1 MIILSFYPVH
11 VCLMNSIY
19 IGSIRWMGPLLS
31 ETLEVSESLEHLVL
45 LGFFF
50 QRPLV
55 EYFALVTFYF
65 VPNTY

>member
-1 MIILSFYPVH
+1 MIILSFYQVH
-11 VCLMNSIY
+11 VYLMNSIY
-19 IGSIRWMGPLLS
+19 IGSMIDGTS